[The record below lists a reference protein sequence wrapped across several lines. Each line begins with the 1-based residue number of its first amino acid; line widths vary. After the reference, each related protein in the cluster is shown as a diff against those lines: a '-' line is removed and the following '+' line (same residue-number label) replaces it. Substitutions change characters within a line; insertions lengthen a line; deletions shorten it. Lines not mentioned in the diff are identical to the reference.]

1 MKHSMIWRSLLRE
14 IKGSLGRFLAIFAIV
29 ALGVGLFA
37 GLKITQKDFI
47 ASTTK
52 YYRENAFYDYRI
64 LGELG
69 FSETQEKFFS
79 ELPEVAAA
87 EGTFSFDAYYSQE
100 NGSQKV
106 GRFHGITADVN
117 KIILTGGRMPENE
130 NECLADA
137 YVCGKGI
144 IGKKILLGEE
154 NSESDLENFK
164 TKEFQVVGIVKSPL
178 YIQFERGNSS
188 LGTGSIDAFFYL
200 PKESFSSEA
209 YTEIYVKFQ
218 PDFTI
223 YSEEYKAWLDEKE
236 PEWKEYLKQAGALRF
251 EELPDLIKTAE
262 GKLAKKRDE
271 AWAELEDVRKE
282 LESARK
288 EISDGEKELAE
299 GRRELNQGWKDLE
312 QAKKDLEDGKR
323 TLEEKE
329 PELEKGKK
337 LLEEG
342 KQKIEENEK
351 LIAEKEAELSAGK
364 TQLDAAEMTL
374 KLGEMQYR
382 LTLEGQISEQKE
394 IDASK
399 ESLDERER
407 SIATREAWAKTFGLE
422 ATYAEDFRK
431 ERESIAKERAELDKK
446 LADLSKRYQENLALG
461 SQLASGRKEYED
473 NLKKYEEGAKALRE
487 GKNAIIQG
495 KKDLIESQK
504 KIEQGESDLK
514 EGRKKLKEAEK
525 EIEEGEKTLS
535 EKEVEYADGKRKF
548 EEGKREYLN
557 GFIKYESAL
566 EEFEEKISD
575 AEEEIGKLKNRL
587 EKGEEPE
594 GYLLGRNTNV
604 GYVCFESDSAIV
616 DGIANVFPV
625 FFFLVAALICVTT
638 MNRMVEE
645 QRTEIGVLKALG
657 YSDGSIMF
665 KYLFYSGSAA
675 LSGAVFGYVAGT
687 HVFPFTIWK
696 VYGIM
701 YSAGDI
707 VYEFDPVLA
716 GISFIVSLLC
726 SVGTTWLSCR
736 KELSGNASTLMRP
749 RAPKAGK
756 RVFLE
761 YVPFIWKR
769 LSFLRK
775 VAVRNVVRYKKRFFM
790 MILGIG
796 GCTALLLTGFGLK
809 DSIAGV
815 ADVQYSEIQLM
826 DLSVTLQKEIS
837 EEFLNKLK
845 NLKSK
850 GLGEWLV
857 YQEGTLDLVSEKGQ
871 KNVTVLTFPKE
882 LTEEGLSSFLHL
894 ETRNGKKIKKP
905 GTGEAV
911 VTDKIAEILGI
922 KAGDEIVLRNS
933 NQKEYRVK
941 VSGIA
946 RNHIFNFVFLDQTT
960 WEGFGESYQPKSL
973 YLKVAPGRDVS
984 ELAPRVMKLDGVAM
998 VSVTRD
1004 MVKRFRTMMES
1015 MNLIVILVT
1024 SCAAGLAFIVLYNL
1038 TNINVTER
1046 IREIATIKVLGFFPS
1061 ETALYVFRENI
1072 VLTVL
1077 GAFVGLGMGVWL
1089 HSFVIHE
1096 ITVDMVSFGVRIF
1109 PVSYVYA
1116 VLLTI
1121 LFSLLVSL
1129 MMNGRLEKIS
1139 MTESLKSVD

>member
-1 MKHSMIWRSLLRE
+1 MIWRSLLRE

-47 ASTTK
+47 GSTTK
-52 YYRENAFYDYRI
+52 YFRETAFYDYRI

-69 FSETQEKFFS
+69 FSETQEQFFS
-79 ELPEVAAA
+79 SLPEVAAA
-87 EGTFSFDAYYSQE
+87 EGTFSFDAYYSLE

-117 KIILTGGRMPENE
+117 KIILMEGRMPENE
-130 NECLADA
+130 SECLADA

-164 TKEFQVVGIVKSPL
+164 AKEFQVVGIVKSPL
-178 YIQFERGNSS
+178 YIQFERGNTS
-188 LGTGSIDAFFYL
+188 LGKGSIDAFFYL

-209 YTEIYVKFQ
+209 FTEIYVKFQ

-223 YSEEYKAWLDEKE
+223 YSEEYKDWLDKKE
-236 PEWKEYLKQAGALRF
+236 PEWKEYLKQAGKLRL

-262 GKLAKKRDE
+262 DKLAQKRDE
-271 AWAELEDVRKE
+271 AWTELEDARAELETVRKE
-282 LESARK
+282 IA
-288 EISDGEKELAE
+288 DGEKELAN
-299 GRRELNQGWKDLE
+299 GRQELNQGWKDLE
-312 QAKKDLEDGKR
+312 QAKIDLQDGRK
-323 TLEEKE
+323 TLDEKE

-351 LIAEKEAELSAGK
+351 LIAEKETELSAGK
-364 TQLDAAEMTL
+364 TQLEAAEMTL
-374 KLGEMQYR
+374 KLGEMQYQ
-382 LTLEGQISEQKE
+382 LTLEGLISEQKE
-394 IDASK
+394 INSSK
-399 ESLDERER
+399 ANLNEREKNL
-407 SIATREAWAKTFGLE
+407 ATREAWAKTLGLE
-422 ATYAEDFRK
+422 STYAEDFQK

-461 SQLASGRKEYED
+461 AQLASGRTEYEA
-473 NLKKYEEGAKALRE
+473 NLKKYEEGAKALQE

-514 EGRKKLKEAEK
+514 EGRKKLKEAEAK
-525 EIEEGEKTLS
+525 IEEGEKTLQ
-535 EKEVEYADGKRKF
+535 EKELEYAEGKQKFEDGKL
-548 EEGKREYLN
+548 EYLN
-557 GFIKYESAL
+557 GFITYESAL
-566 EEFEEKISD
+566 EEFEKKI
-575 AEEEIGKLKNRL
+575 AEAENEIDKLKNRQ
-587 EKGEEPE
+587 EAGEEPE
-594 GYLLGRNTNV
+594 GYLLGRNTNI

-657 YSDGSIMF
+657 YSDGNIMF
-665 KYLFYSGSAA
+665 KFLFYSGSAA
-675 LSGAVFGYVAGT
+675 LSGAIFGYVAGT
-687 HVFPFTIWK
+687 HVFPFVIWK

-701 YSAGDI
+701 YSAGSI

-716 GISFIVSLLC
+716 GISLVVSLLC
-726 SVGTTWLSCR
+726 SVGTTYLSCR

-761 YVPFIWKR
+761 YVPFLWKR

-826 DLSVTLQKEIS
+826 DVTVTLQKEIS

-857 YQEGTLDLVSEKGQ
+857 YQEGTLDLVTEKGQ
-871 KNVTVLTFPKE
+871 KNVTVLTFPEE
-882 LTEEGLSSFLHL
+882 LTQEELGSFLHL
-894 ETRNGKKIKKP
+894 ETKNGIQIGKP
-905 GTGEAV
+905 EEGEAV

-933 NQKEYRVK
+933 DQKEYCVK

-960 WEGFGESYQPKSL
+960 WEGFGESYLPKSL

-984 ELAPRVMKLDGVAM
+984 ELAPRVMKLDGVVS

-1015 MNLIVILVT
+1015 MNLIVVLVT

-1046 IREIATIKVLGFFPS
+1046 IREISTIKVLGFFPS

-1077 GAFVGLGMGVWL
+1077 GAFAGLGMGVWL

-1121 LFSLLVSL
+1121 LFALMVSL

>member
-47 ASTTK
+47 GSTTK

-69 FSETQEKFFS
+69 FSETQERFFS

-87 EGTFSFDAYYSQE
+87 EGTFSFDAYYSLE

-106 GRFHGITADVN
+106 GRFHGITKDVN
-117 KIILTGGRMPENE
+117 KIILVSGRMPENE

-154 NSESDLENFK
+154 NSENDLENFK

-223 YSEEYKAWLDEKE
+223 YSEEYKAWISERE
-236 PEWKEYLKQAGALRF
+236 NEWKEYLKQAGALRL
-251 EELPDLIKTAE
+251 EELPDLIHTAE
-262 GKLAKKRDE
+262 DKLSQKRDD
-271 AWAELEDVRKE
+271 AWGELEDARKE
-282 LESARK
+282 LESAKK
-288 EISDGEKELAE
+288 EIADGEKELAD
-299 GRRELNQGWKDLE
+299 GRRELNQGWNELTQAKTDLE
-312 QAKKDLEDGKR
+312 NGKK
-323 TLEEKE
+323 TLEEKA

-342 KQKIEENEK
+342 KQKIEDNEK

-374 KLGEMQYR
+374 KLGEMQYQ
-382 LTLEGQISEQKE
+382 LTLEGQINEQKE
-394 IDASK
+394 IDSTK

-407 SIATREAWAKTFGLE
+407 SVATREAWAKTFGLE

-461 SQLASGRKEYED
+461 SQLANGRKEYEE
-473 NLKKYEEGAKALRE
+473 NLKKYEEGAKALQE

-504 KIEQGESDLK
+504 KIEQGESELK
-514 EGRKKLKEAEK
+514 EGRKKLKEAET
-525 EIEEGEKTLS
+525 EIAEGEKTLG
-535 EKEVEYADGKRKF
+535 EKEVEYADGKRKV
-548 EEGKREYLN
+548 EEGKQEYLN

-566 EEFEEKISD
+566 EEFEEKIAD
-575 AEEEIGKLKNRL
+575 AEKEIGKLKNRL

-594 GYLLGRNTNV
+594 GFLLGRNTNI

-675 LSGAVFGYVAGT
+675 LSGAVFGYFAGT

-707 VYEFDPVLA
+707 VYEFDPHLA
-716 GISFIVSLLC
+716 GISLVVSLLC
-726 SVGTTWLSCR
+726 SVGATWLSCR
-736 KELSGNASTLMRP
+736 KELSGNASILMRP

-761 YVPFIWKR
+761 YVPFIWQR

-826 DLSVTLQKEIS
+826 DVSVTLQKEIS

-857 YQEGTLDLVSEKGQ
+857 YQEGTLDLVTEKGQ
-871 KNVTVLTFPKE
+871 KNVTVLTFPEE
-882 LTEEGLSSFLHL
+882 LTEEGLSKFLHL
-894 ETRNGKKIKKP
+894 ETGNGKKIGKP
-905 GTGEAV
+905 ETGEAV

-922 KAGDEIVLRNS
+922 KAGDEIILRDS
-933 NQKEYRVK
+933 EQKEHRVK

-960 WEGFGESYQPKSL
+960 WEGFGESYQPKSV

-984 ELAPRVMKLDGVAM
+984 ELAPRVMKLDGVAA

-1061 ETALYVFRENI
+1061 ETALYVFRENM
-1072 VLTVL
+1072 VLTIL
-1077 GAFVGLGMGVWL
+1077 GAFAGLGMGVWL

-1096 ITVDMVSFGVRIF
+1096 ITVDMVSFSVRIF
-1109 PVSYVYA
+1109 AVSYVYA
-1116 VLLTI
+1116 VLLTV
-1121 LFSLLVSL
+1121 LFAFMVSL